1 MLRGGVWKC
10 GSRCAASWWSGSF
23 SSLSKRGMGIISLPL
38 TDNSGRVYSTLA
50 ELELGVLELRR
61 VVDRSASCPDG
72 WSGDDMWVSSAPGE
86 CPVPAGLAR
95 AMSWYMLVLAT
106 VCIGMLLPMLRRAVA
121 KGETRSVL
129 YQADRG
135 MVVSMCCFV
144 ASAAASLLS
153 SYGVVPSATGDP
165 LGGVHRSKTT
175 LSISLSVVA
184 LIYLLESSRMFVCD
198 VFLAAGF
205 EILHALTPELAHAAN
220 ARVAWL
226 SLGVQ
231 AAGAVG
237 LTHALVRVGALEPL
251 LGQHEDHQAS
261 MIVDGLACWSVWA
274 LLVALAFA
282 LAHRV
287 AERSRK
293 SLGAATETAALRR
306 RLRRFARQARSLAIF
321 ALFAALGGLAVVP
334 GLGLRGMAGTW
345 WYGTA
350 CSGML
355 GFALSMGGTLSA
367 MGRRRRRHVRVVAL
381 KPGGAE
387 SGGEGE
393 QSDEDDAAQLPWG
406 AGEEAPLGN
415 LEAIGAHALAGGPWW
430 SPSPAQQERK
440 SSAGQQQQG
449 QHLALIIEGV
459 AGKESGKGGAD
470 GITSQTPGVGGVQ
483 LSPPSR
489 PRKRA
494 ASRTSTVL
502 SKLTSAATA
511 RFRSSARDNDVPVH
525 ARGVSLEFLQQF
537 AKEKGVGGR
546 MTTAEVC
553 QRLLKPITAEA
564 SCAYY
569 QLLERAPQS
578 MASGTPRNAREKA
591 ERTMKRLVGRSN
603 YFISHSWSYRFREL
617 VSILENF
624 EARMQPTATQYYW
637 FDIFV
642 MNQHSSQEVGGG
654 NLLEN
659 LRRSVETPGKL
670 LLCIDSWRDPTPLA
684 RCWCLFEMYTAFKA
698 KADIIMAMNQHEEA
712 GFVQQLGTN
721 QREFERMIAEM
732 DARKA
737 EATVAADRTAIFKC
751 IADDIGFDEFNSGI
765 RETLMD
771 SLKHTVMAARNPFQ
785 KKGGAAARA
794 ARRRR
799 SSLTRQGG
807 RLALLVLSP
816 QALQRGRNRLQSLPA
831 RLPETIAAD
840 RSTVEQRQQGFEAAS
855 AQANGPRSA
864 APPAIIRDYSSHSLQ
879 LMEDISPSRT
889 A

>member
-1 MLRGGVWKC
+1 
-10 GSRCAASWWSGSF
+10 
-23 SSLSKRGMGIISLPL
+23 MGIISLPL
-38 TDNSGRVYSTLA
+38 TDSSARVYSTLA
-50 ELELGVLELRR
+50 ELELGVLELRHA
-61 VVDRSASCPDG
+61 VDSSASCPDG

-106 VCIGMLLPMLRRAVA
+106 VAVGMLLPMMRRAVV

-135 MVVSMCCFV
+135 MVVAMCCFV

-165 LGGVHRSKTT
+165 LGGGHRSKTT

-184 LIYLLESSRMFVCD
+184 FIYMLESSRMFVCD

-205 EILHALTPELAHAAN
+205 EMLHALTPELAQAAN

-231 AAGAVG
+231 AVGTVG
-237 LTHALVRVGALEPL
+237 LTHALVRLSTLEPL

-306 RLRRFARQARSLAIF
+306 KMRRFARQARSLAIF
-321 ALFAALGGLAVVP
+321 ALFVALGGLAVVP

-355 GFALSMGGTLSA
+355 GFALFMCSDA
-367 MGRRRRRHVRVVAL
+367 GRRHGRVVAL

-387 SGGEGE
+387 SGAAGGEGE

-406 AGEEAPLGN
+406 ADEEVPLGN
-415 LEAIGAHALAGGPWW
+415 LEAIGSRALAVGPWW

-449 QHLALIIEGV
+449 QHLALIIKGV
-459 AGKESGKGGAD
+459 AGKESGKRGAD
-470 GITSQTPGVGGVQ
+470 GIASQTSGMGGVQ

-489 PRKRA
+489 PRKRV

-502 SKLTSAATA
+502 SKLTSAATT
-511 RFRSSARDNDVPVH
+511 RFRSNAHDNDVPVH

-578 MASGTPRNAREKA
+578 MASGTPRNARTRA
-591 ERTMKRLVGRSN
+591 ARTMKRLVGRSN

-617 VSILENF
+617 LSILENF
-624 EARMQPTATQYYW
+624 EAQMQPTATQYYW

-642 MNQHSSQEVGGG
+642 MNQHSSQEVGG

-684 RCWCLFEMYTAFKA
+684 RCWCLFEVYTAFKA
-698 KADIIMAMNQHEEA
+698 KADIIIAMTQHEKA
-712 GFVQQLGTN
+712 GFVQQLDTN
-721 QREFERMIAEM
+721 QREFQRMIAEI

-751 IADDIGFDEFNSGI
+751 IADDIGFDDFNSSI
-765 RETLMD
+765 RKTLMD

-785 KKGGAAARA
+785 KKGDATARA

-807 RLALLVLSP
+807 RLALIVPSP
-816 QALQRGRNRLQSLPA
+816 QALQRGRDRLLRRAATLQSLPS
-831 RLPETIAAD
+831 RLPETIAVRID
-840 RSTVEQRQQGFEAAS
+840 RSTVEQCQQGSE
-855 AQANGPRSA
+855 ANGARSA
-864 APPAIIRDYSSHSLQ
+864 APPTLIRDYSSHSLQ
-879 LMEDISPSRT
+879 LMEDISPS
-889 A
+889 